1 MVNHFQTLLTI
12 QLATLHSGAKDMW
25 AAGCV
30 MAECYL
36 GQALFRGN
44 SSAEMLTKIADC
56 VGAAGGVPDDMVGGE
71 LRHAH

>member
-1 MVNHFQTLLTI
+1 
-12 QLATLHSGAKDMW
+12 MW